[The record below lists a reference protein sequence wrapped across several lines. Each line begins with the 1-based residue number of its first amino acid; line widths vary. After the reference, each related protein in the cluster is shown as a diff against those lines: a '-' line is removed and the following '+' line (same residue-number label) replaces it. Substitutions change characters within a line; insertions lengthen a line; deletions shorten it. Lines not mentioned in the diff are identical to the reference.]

1 MIGGPSR
8 IALVNPNVSA
18 SSTRAMLL
26 VAASAVSPGFM
37 MEGRTAPFGVPLIT
51 TEQALEVAA
60 MAVQAMAPSLKADGF
75 AGVIVCAFGDP
86 GLDYLREALDVPVTG
101 LAEAGLAEAAEGG
114 RRFSVVTTT
123 PDLAGPI
130 RRAAQRYGFGDLLAS
145 IRITPGDPGAVMA
158 DPEQLEIALLAAC
171 ERVIDHDHAEA
182 IVIGGG
188 PLAMA
193 ARAIAHKVRVPLIEP
208 VPAAVRLA
216 CQRCGAAV

>member
-1 MIGGPSR
+1 MIHGPSR

-26 VAASAVSPGFM
+26 VAASAVTPGFVV
-37 MEGRTAPFGVPLIT
+37 EGRTAPFGVPLIT
-51 TEQALEVAA
+51 SEEALDVAG
-60 MAVQAMAPSLKADGF
+60 MAVLAMGPSLLADGF

-86 GLDYLREALDVPVTG
+86 GLEGLRAMLPVPVTG
-101 LAEAGLAEAAEGG
+101 IAEAGMAEAAEGG

-123 PDLAGPI
+123 PELAGPI
-130 RRAAQRYGFGDLLAS
+130 RDAARRYGHADLLAS
-145 IRITPGDPGAVMA
+145 IRITPGDPAALMA
-158 DPEQLEIALLAAC
+158 DPEQLEEALIAAC
-171 ERVIDHDHAEA
+171 DRVIDHDRAEA

-193 ARAIAHKVRVPLIEP
+193 ARTIAHRIRVPLIEP

-216 CQRCGAAV
+216 CLRCGAAI

>member
-1 MIGGPSR
+1 MIAGPSR

-18 SSTRAMLL
+18 SSTRSMLL
-26 VAASAVSPGFM
+26 VAASAVLPGFIV
-37 MEGRTAPFGVPLIT
+37 EGRTAPFGVPLIT
-51 TEQALEVAA
+51 SEEALIVAG
-60 MAVQAMAPSLKADGF
+60 MAVQAMGQSLAADGF
-75 AGVIVCAFGDP
+75 AGVIICAFGDP
-86 GLDYLREALDVPVTG
+86 GIDELRAMLRVPVTG

-114 RRFSVVTTT
+114 RQFSVVTTT

-130 RRAAQRYGFGDLLAS
+130 RKAALRYGFGDALAS

-158 DPEQLEIALLAAC
+158 DPEQLEQALLAAC
-171 ERVIDHDHAEA
+171 DRVIDHDRAEA

-216 CQRCGAAV
+216 CRRCGQAV